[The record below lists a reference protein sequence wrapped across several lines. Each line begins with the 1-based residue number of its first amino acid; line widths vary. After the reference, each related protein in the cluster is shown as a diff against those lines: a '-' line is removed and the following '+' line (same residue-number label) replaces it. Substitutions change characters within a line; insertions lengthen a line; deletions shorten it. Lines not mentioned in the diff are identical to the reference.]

1 MKTQLAWIFGGGSV
15 VALGLLTTVGGCSS
29 SGNGNDAGPDV
40 TSMQDSSGN
49 DVSNNNDVGS
59 DVQDAGGPDCKTVPT
74 GAPFETDSGP
84 YCPFQA
90 SPDGGQ
96 LFGPCGRGNHCCD
109 FTSGSN
115 PSTCEPLATACTFEA
130 GTNAD
135 FQCNETADC
144 PNGSICCMNA
154 NATLGQDQ
162 GCTYFFASKD
172 HGTSCV
178 TGTTCPG
185 PIQVCGQ
192 TADCPSPKTCMP
204 MDTLAVWL
212 GVCQ

>member
-29 SGNGNDAGPDV
+29 NGNGTDAGPDV
-40 TSMQDSSGN
+40 TTMQDSGN
-49 DVSNNNDVGS
+49 DVSNQDVVGN

-90 SPDGGQ
+90 AADGGE

-115 PSTCEPLATACTFEA
+115 PSTCDPLATACPFEA

-144 PNGSICCMNA
+144 PNGSICCMSA
-154 NATLGQDQ
+154 SATLGQDQ
-162 GCTYFFASKD
+162 GCSYFFASKD

-192 TADCPSPKTCMP
+192 TADCPSGMTCQP
-204 MDTLAVWL
+204 LDTLAVWL